1 MSGMKIPEWIKR
13 KRPDKASL
21 SAMKS
26 LLRSHGLHTVCEE
39 AKCPNVGECFGK
51 GTATFL
57 VMGDVCTRNCS
68 FCGVKH
74 GKPVPLDEDEPER
87 VAQVASHLNLKHVV
101 LTSVSRDDLDD
112 GGASHFVN
120 VIKSVRSA
128 LPESTVEVLVPD
140 FNGEKEP
147 LRKVIRAKP
156 DVVNHNV
163 ETVPQLYSS
172 VRNKASY
179 SRSLELLGQIGELDS
194 SIVAKS
200 GLMVGLGETARQVKD
215 VMIDLRTC
223 GVSVLTV
230 GQYLR
235 PPGKSLRVK
244 KYYTPEEFEELEEF
258 GYRLGFGHVAS
269 DAFVRSSFHAE
280 ESVRKL
286 KDSNSD

>member
-1 MSGMKIPEWIKR
+1 MSGMKIPEWIRK
-13 KRPDKASL
+13 KRPDEASL

-39 AKCPNVGECFGK
+39 ARCPNVGECFGQ

-57 VMGDVCTRNCS
+57 IMGDVCTRNCS

-74 GKPVPLDEDEPER
+74 GKPAPLDKGEPER
-87 VAQVASHLNLKHVV
+87 IAEVASRLNLKHVV
-101 LTSVSRDDLDD
+101 FTSVSRDDLDD
-112 GGASHFVN
+112 GGASHFVD
-120 VIKSVRSA
+120 VINKVRSV

-140 FNGEKEP
+140 FNGSTGSLE
-147 LRKVIRAKP
+147 RVVQAKP
-156 DVVNHNV
+156 DVINHNV

-172 VRNKASY
+172 IRHKASY
-179 SRSLELLGQIGELDS
+179 SRSMELLGRIGKLDS

-200 GLMVGLGETARQVKD
+200 GMMLGLGETTRQVKD
-215 VMIDLRTC
+215 VMIDLRTL
-223 GVSVLTV
+223 GVSVMTI

-235 PPGKSLRVK
+235 PPGKGLRVK
-244 KYYTPEEFEELEEF
+244 KYYTPEEFEHLEEF

-269 DAFVRSSFHAE
+269 GAFVRSSFHAE

-286 KDSNSD
+286 KGGQSD

>member
-1 MSGMKIPEWIKR
+1 MKIPEWIKR
-13 KRPDKASL
+13 KRPDEASL
-21 SAMKS
+21 SPMKA
-26 LLRSHGLHTVCEE
+26 LLRSRGLHTVCEE

-57 VMGDVCTRNCS
+57 IMGDVCTRNCS

-74 GKPVPLDEDEPER
+74 GKPAPLNMDEPER
-87 VAQVASHLNLKHVV
+87 VAQAASHLGLKHVV
-101 LTSVSRDDLDD
+101 LTSVTRDDLDD
-112 GGASHFVN
+112 GGATHLVN

-140 FNGEKEP
+140 FNGEMES
-147 LRKVIRAKP
+147 LWKVVQAKP
-156 DVVNHNV
+156 DVINHNV

-172 VRNKASY
+172 VRHKASY
-179 SRSLELLGQIGELDS
+179 FRSMELLGQIGKLDS

-200 GLMVGLGETARQVKD
+200 GLMVGLGETKKQVKD

-235 PPGKSLRVK
+235 PPGKGLHVK

-269 DAFVRSSFHAE
+269 DAFVRSSFQAE
-280 ESVRKL
+280 ETVRKL
-286 KDSNSD
+286 KERSQ